1 MHRQDT
7 QNRTRQPKNQRQKR
21 ESLRSTPL
29 TTRIVTAERHTAPIP
44 RTATARVVEPANEE
58 AEHSSPASSED

>member
-7 QNRTRQPKNQRQKR
+7 QNRTRQPKDQRQER
-21 ESLRSTPL
+21 ESLRRTPL
-29 TTRIVTAERHTAPIP
+29 TTIVVATKRHTTPIP
-44 RTATARVVEPANEE
+44 RTATARVIEPANKE